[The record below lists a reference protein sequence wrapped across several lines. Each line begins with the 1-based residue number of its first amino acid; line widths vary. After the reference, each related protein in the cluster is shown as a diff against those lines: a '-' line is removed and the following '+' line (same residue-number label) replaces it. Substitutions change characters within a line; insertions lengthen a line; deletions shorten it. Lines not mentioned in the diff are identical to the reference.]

1 MKILK
6 KENKKIQEKI
16 LLKGPDGKV
25 LTASISDLKKYNSEN
40 EAKKDLAQQ
49 GFQFRVGPPK
59 VKKEKE
65 KKPKMK
71 KVNKSK
77 NIKPTPKNKKISKL
91 N

>member
-16 LLKGPDGKV
+16 LIKGPDGKV

-40 EAKKDLAQQ
+40 EAKKALAQQ
-49 GFQFRVGPPK
+49 GFQYRVSGPK
-59 VKKEKE
+59 IKKEKE

-71 KVNKSK
+71 NEKKSK
-77 NIKPTPKNKKISKL
+77 NIKPMKKSKKISK
-91 N
+91 

>member
-16 LLKGPDGKV
+16 LIKGSDGKV

-40 EAKKDLAQQ
+40 EARKDLAQQ
-49 GFQFRVGPPK
+49 GFQYRVGPPK

-71 KVNKSK
+71 NKKKSL
-77 NIKPTPKNKKISKL
+77 TFKNK
-91 N
+91 